1 MRQIIQ
7 QHCCRTP
14 FDLVSIRTAFSFAKR
29 PLGQNAFSPDHR
41 FLRVSAV
48 SFSLFLDHPITRS
61 RAITRSPDL
70 LRSAIIRVN
79 PR

>member
-1 MRQIIQ
+1 
-7 QHCCRTP
+7 
-14 FDLVSIRTAFSFAKR
+14 
-29 PLGQNAFSPDHR
+29 LGQNAFSPDHR

-61 RAITRSPDL
+61 PPIRAH
-70 LRSAIIRVN
+70 